1 MVKTT
6 IYGIE
11 IDSCS
16 NCIGGGLGGT
26 VNGIRSFLFWHC
38 ERIAFGRQFVCK
50 YVTAPR
56 VGATLALFVCALI
69 RGGIVVFGGDITAD
83 AASIRHM
90 LSFFAIGVLAGYG
103 SHDVF
108 IRVDAQVS
116 RLFRVATGKKVPI
129 LIRKTKEEAQTC

>member
-1 MVKTT
+1 MQCPICRNPLVKTT

-56 VGATLALFVCALI
+56 VGATLALFLAL
-69 RGGIVVFGGDITAD
+69 VNEPLPF
-83 AASIRHM
+83 
-90 LSFFAIGVLAGYG
+90 
-103 SHDVF
+103 
-108 IRVDAQVS
+108 
-116 RLFRVATGKKVPI
+116 
-129 LIRKTKEEAQTC
+129 